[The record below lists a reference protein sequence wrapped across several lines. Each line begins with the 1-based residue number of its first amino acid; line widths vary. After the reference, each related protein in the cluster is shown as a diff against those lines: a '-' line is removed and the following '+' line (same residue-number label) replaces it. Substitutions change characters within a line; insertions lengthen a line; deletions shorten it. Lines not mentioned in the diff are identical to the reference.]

1 MSTVATTTNSTPL
14 GYPTTTNVDRN
25 PLTGDLWACLVNSS
39 GQMEFFK
46 STDNG
51 VSWATSAVTLTR
63 TGFQELGPILVDN
76 AGYLNVMYRV
86 NAASQDQIWFRRLNC
101 STLAWHTAEAEL
113 SFPSNGGVAGAALQ
127 GMDFHVVI
135 MPSGGPVIIIYAI
148 GTTSGAT
155 VGVSL
160 GCIDINQ
167 SSGVV
172 TDSTPRLTGTRQW
185 YHTGS
190 GRVCPSLDIEHNGDA
205 KTSAAPNLWLSYG
218 RASMYMQKLTWTG
231 STWVG
236 PVNDVAISGTFA
248 SQMDQIHGRWTG
260 SAFVMAAPGISNTSK
275 VDVYVRNQANSS
287 TTVLTTPTHTT
298 GVIRSCTATY
308 APGSVSGVDLRVY
321 AVGTSTGVLYHIDYV
336 AATATWG
343 SWTVTNATALLGNNQ
358 YGCRRSAY
366 GNSHFEILTVT
377 GSGPS
382 TVTDT
387 PQAIAYPPYTPTWVA
402 PQSGAAADVA
412 SSLLL
417 DWQFNDRDPIDTQS
431 AYAVSRQ
438 IGAGALNYWRA
449 SDSTWQVAEVQNTSG
464 TTSLTLAAAWA
475 AASDANYTYKVKVW
489 DSGSAAS
496 GYSAA
501 MIVVPS
507 AVVNP
512 AITSPTAAQVLT
524 TNSVTLVWTAT
535 EQTQYRIQLWITSGA
550 MVYDSG
556 WVTDTPIR
564 SVTLPYVLAN
574 GTNWTAHLQTRNL
587 EGLASVDQTRQ
598 FTVSYT
604 APAVPSIVA
613 TPSPTTGVINVAVTN
628 PTPVGSQPALTSQD
642 VYQRPVT
649 TGQTVMNSNPDFEV
663 NASDWTGV
671 GGTAVRST
679 AQFHAGV
686 ADLLVTP
693 TGGIADSYGETTK
706 YPVTSGLYYTA
717 AAWCR
722 ATTANKAIRISL
734 RWYTA
739 GGALVSASSG
749 GTTPVATAWQYWT
762 VTDTPPATATQVS
775 IAVGVTGTPAA
786 GDTVHVDEARLTLTD
801 RNAGIR
807 IAAAQ
812 VSGVTV
818 ADWRAVSLE
827 PTEYQVVALGANGT
841 SIAGPWTT

>member
-1 MSTVATTTNSTPL
+1 VSTVATTTNSTPL
-14 GYPTTTNVDRN
+14 GYPTTCNVDRN

-63 TGFQELGPILVDN
+63 TGFQELGSIFVDN
-76 AGYLNVMYRV
+76 DGYLHVCYRV
-86 NAASQDQIWFRRLNC
+86 NAASQDQIWYRRLNLA
-101 STLAWHTAEAEL
+101 TLAWHTAEVEV
-113 SFPSNGGVAGAALQ
+113 SFPGNGGVAGAAQQ
-127 GMDFHVVI
+127 GIDMHVVL
-135 MPSGGPVIIIYAI
+135 MPSGPAIVIFAI
-148 GTTSGAT
+148 GTTFGAQ

-160 GCIDINQ
+160 TCIDVDRATGVAVD
-167 SSGVV
+167 SS
-172 TDSTPRLTGTRQW
+172 PRITGTKTW
-185 YHTGS
+185 AHTGS
-190 GRVCPSLDIEHNGDA
+190 GRVCPSLDIEHNGDG
-205 KTSAAPNLWLSYG
+205 KSTPYPNLWVSYG
-218 RASMYMQKLTWTG
+218 RASMYMQRLAWTG

-236 PVNDVAISGTFA
+236 PVNDVAISGTFP
-248 SQMDQIHGRWTG
+248 SQMDQIHGMWTG
-260 SAFVMAAPGISNTSK
+260 SAFAMAAPGISNTSK
-275 VDVYVRNQANSS
+275 VDVYVRNRANSS
-287 TTVLTTPTHTT
+287 TTVYTTPTHTT
-298 GVIRSCTATY
+298 GVIRSCIATY

-336 AATATWG
+336 SSTATWG

-358 YGCRRSAY
+358 YSCRRGAY

-387 PQAIAYPPYTPTWVA
+387 PQAVAYPPYTPTWVT
-402 PQSGAAADVA
+402 PQSGSAQDVA

-464 TTSLTLAAAWA
+464 TTSLTLASSWA
-475 AASDANYTYKVKVW
+475 AASDANYTFKVKVW

-501 MIVVPS
+501 MVVVPS

-512 AITSPTAAQVLT
+512 AITSPTAAQVLS
-524 TNSVTLVWTAT
+524 TNSVTLVWTAA
-535 EQTQYRIQLWITSGA
+535 EQTQYRIQLWVTSGA

-556 WVTDTPIR
+556 WITDSPTR
-564 SVTLPYVLAN
+564 SVTLPYVLPN
-574 GTNWTAHLQTRNL
+574 NTNWTAHLQTKNL

-598 FTVSYT
+598 FTVAYT
-604 APAVPSIVA
+604 APATPTLVA
-613 TPSPTTGVINVAVTN
+613 TPSPSTGVINVAVTN
-628 PTPVGSQPALTSQD
+628 PAPVGSQPALTSQD
-642 VYQRPVT
+642 VWQRPVT

-663 NASDWTGV
+663 NANDWTGV
-671 GGTAVRST
+671 GGTAARST
-679 AQFHAGV
+679 VQFHAGV
-686 ADLLVTP
+686 ASLLVTP
-693 TGGIADSYGETTK
+693 TGGIADSYGETSK

-717 AAWCR
+717 AAWVR
-722 ATTANKAIRISL
+722 ATTANKAVRISL

-739 GGALVSASSG
+739 GGALVSASSTSG
-749 GTTPVATAWQYWT
+749 IPVATAWQYWQ
-762 VTDTPPATATQVS
+762 VTDTVPATATQVS
-775 IAVGVTGTPAA
+775 IAVGFTSTPAA
-786 GDTVHVDEARLTLTD
+786 GDTGYVDEARLTLTD
-801 RNAGIR
+801 RSAGIR